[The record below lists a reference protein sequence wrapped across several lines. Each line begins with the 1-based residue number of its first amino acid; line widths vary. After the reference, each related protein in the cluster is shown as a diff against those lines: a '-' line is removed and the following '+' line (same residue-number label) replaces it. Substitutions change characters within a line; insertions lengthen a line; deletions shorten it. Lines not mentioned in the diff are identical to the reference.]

1 MAMTERSTVV
11 GVFTDPGLADVAIEE
26 LVGAGFRDDQISL
39 SRHEDTDSDVSWIGR
54 IDSLLSGL
62 KDSDRSIVE
71 RLVSMGVPEEEAR
84 YYQGELELGRSI
96 VTVEAGDRR
105 EDAIE
110 ILRSNGGYDA
120 TTRRGA

>member
-105 EDAIE
+105 EDALE

-120 TTRRGA
+120 TTRGRV

>member
-84 YYQGELELGRSI
+84 YYQGELKLGRSI

-105 EDAIE
+105 EDALE

>member
-39 SRHEDTDSDVSWIGR
+39 SRHEDTDSDVSFIGR

-110 ILRSNGGYDA
+110 ILRSNGGYDS
-120 TTRRGA
+120 TTRHGA

>member
-39 SRHEDTDSDVSWIGR
+39 SRHEDTDSDASWIGR

-62 KDSDRSIVE
+62 KDSDRSIVK

-84 YYQGELELGRSI
+84 YYHGELELGRSI

-110 ILRSNGGYDA
+110 ILRSNGGYDS
-120 TTRRGA
+120 TTRHGA

>member
-62 KDSDRSIVE
+62 KDSERSIVE

-110 ILRSNGGYDA
+110 ILRSNGGYDS
-120 TTRRGA
+120 TTRHRA

>member
-110 ILRSNGGYDA
+110 ILRSNGGYDS
-120 TTRRGA
+120 TTRHGA

>member
-105 EDAIE
+105 EDALE
-110 ILRSNGGYDA
+110 ILRSNGGYDS
-120 TTRRGA
+120 TTRHGA

>member
-84 YYQGELELGRSI
+84 YYQGELKLGRSI

-120 TTRRGA
+120 TIRRGV

>member
-39 SRHEDTDSDVSWIGR
+39 SRHENTDSDVSWIGR

>member
-62 KDSDRSIVE
+62 KDSDRSIVK

-105 EDAIE
+105 EDALE
-110 ILRSNGGYDA
+110 ILRSNGGYDS
-120 TTRRGA
+120 TTRHGA

>member
-39 SRHEDTDSDVSWIGR
+39 SRHEDTDSDASWIGR

-62 KDSDRSIVE
+62 KDSDRSIVK

-110 ILRSNGGYDA
+110 ILRSNGGYDS
-120 TTRRGA
+120 TTRHGA

>member
-84 YYQGELELGRSI
+84 YYQGELKLGRSI